1 MKTVLPRQKN
11 KHRTLCTLFV
21 LFGFL
26 ALSVDPAFGVGHQIS
41 SETLSIW
48 EAVIFGIV
56 EGLTEFLPI
65 SSTGHLLATKE
76 ILNVGQTELTETA
89 IDSYIVSIQIGAIF
103 AVAFL
108 YRQRLMQM
116 ILGIRGR
123 SAEGKQML
131 SSLIAAFI
139 PTAVIGLAAADF
151 VKDKLYALW
160 PVAVAWIAGGICILV
175 VERRDAISA
184 SGKKLE
190 ELTPQM
196 ALLIGFVQALAL
208 WPGVSRSLVTILAA
222 LFVGLTLKA
231 AVEFSFL
238 LGFITLSA
246 ATIFELGTDGQTV
259 IDSFGYATP
268 LIGLCVAFIA
278 AVLSVRFMVDWL
290 EKKSFAVFG
299 YYRIAVGIIA
309 ATLLSAGY
317 F

>member
-1 MKTVLPRQKN
+1 
-11 KHRTLCTLFV
+11 
-21 LFGFL
+21 
-26 ALSVDPAFGVGHQIS
+26 
-41 SETLSIW
+41 
-48 EAVIFGIV
+48 
-56 EGLTEFLPI
+56 
-65 SSTGHLLATKE
+65 
-76 ILNVGQTELTETA
+76 
-89 IDSYIVSIQIGAIF
+89 
-103 AVAFL
+103 
-108 YRQRLMQM
+108 
-116 ILGIRGR
+116 
-123 SAEGKQML
+123 ML

-190 ELTPQM
+190 ELTPQR
-196 ALLIGFVQALAL
+196 ALLIGLVQALAL

>member
-89 IDSYIVSIQIGAIF
+89 IDSYIVSIQI
-103 AVAFL
+103 VAFL

-116 ILGIRGR
+116 ILGIRGK

-160 PVAVAWIAGGICILV
+160 PVAVAWIAGGSCILV

-190 ELTPQM
+190 ELTPQR
-196 ALLIGFVQALAL
+196 ALLIGLVQALAL